1 MDNAGVFLDNKW
13 LVKDVS
19 LEIEKGKIIT
29 LIGPNGS
36 GKTTT
41 AKIALGLYKNI
52 SGKVEKYTKK
62 IAYVPQKISIDWTL
76 PIRVFDFM
84 NLTSDLKNNEIN
96 EALEITGAKHL
107 INNDLKSLSGGEF
120 QRVLMARA
128 VAKKPD
134 LLVLDEPV
142 QGVDFTGEIELYELI
157 KKISETLK
165 CGILLISHNLHV
177 VMSKTDHVVCLNGHV
192 CCSGTPISVANNKKY
207 QELFG
212 EDVSKILSI
221 YEHKHD
227 HKHSADGSVKEKLK
241 MFDDFFIRA
250 LFVGIGMALVTGP
263 LGCFVVWRR
272 LSFFGDTLAHSALLG
287 ITIAYTMEINIALS
301 VFIISSLVALMLL
314 KLEKTTN
321 LPTDALL
328 GLLAHSSLAVG
339 LVVIGLI
346 ATIRFDLMGLLFGD
360 ILAVNV
366 NDIIIVWFGGAL
378 ILLVLKLIYKPLFAS
393 TVNYELAEAEGMKPE
408 RVKAIF
414 TLLLAAI
421 IAISIKMVGLLL
433 ITGMLILPA
442 AIARNISSNP
452 KGMVIYSIIA
462 GLMSVLIGLFSSL
475 QINTPS
481 GPSIITAGLIL
492 FVLSLIKIKR
502 SSQLKS

>member
-1 MDNAGVFLDNKW
+1 MINNSEKLLVKMDNAGVFFNNKW

-41 AKIALGLYKNI
+41 AKMALGLYKNI
-52 SGKVEKYTKK
+52 SGKVEKFTEK

-84 NLTSDLKNNEIN
+84 NLTSNLKSEEIN
-96 EALEITGAKHL
+96 NALDITGAKHL
-107 INNDLKSLSGGEF
+107 IDNDLKSLSGGEF

-227 HKHSADGSVKEKLK
+227 HKHSADGSVKEK
-241 MFDDFFIRA
+241 
-250 LFVGIGMALVTGP
+250 
-263 LGCFVVWRR
+263 
-272 LSFFGDTLAHSALLG
+272 
-287 ITIAYTMEINIALS
+287 
-301 VFIISSLVALMLL
+301 
-314 KLEKTTN
+314 
-321 LPTDALL
+321 
-328 GLLAHSSLAVG
+328 
-339 LVVIGLI
+339 
-346 ATIRFDLMGLLFGD
+346 
-360 ILAVNV
+360 
-366 NDIIIVWFGGAL
+366 
-378 ILLVLKLIYKPLFAS
+378 
-393 TVNYELAEAEGMKPE
+393 
-408 RVKAIF
+408 
-414 TLLLAAI
+414 
-421 IAISIKMVGLLL
+421 
-433 ITGMLILPA
+433 
-442 AIARNISSNP
+442 
-452 KGMVIYSIIA
+452 
-462 GLMSVLIGLFSSL
+462 
-475 QINTPS
+475 
-481 GPSIITAGLIL
+481 
-492 FVLSLIKIKR
+492 
-502 SSQLKS
+502 